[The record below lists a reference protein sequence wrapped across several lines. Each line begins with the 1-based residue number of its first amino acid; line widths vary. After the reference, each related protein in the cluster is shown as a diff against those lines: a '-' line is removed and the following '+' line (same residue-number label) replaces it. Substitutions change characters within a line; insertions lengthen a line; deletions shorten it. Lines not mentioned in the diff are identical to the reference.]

1 VFNYPRGKMRDRTS
15 QVDLNEEQYS
25 TDNFVSSSSKKRL
38 DLNDLLKRAKDQKK
52 NDKKLNILIF
62 SGAASLVA
70 VFIVLLNI

>member
-25 TDNFVSSSSKKRL
+25 TDKFVSSSSKKRL

>member
-1 VFNYPRGKMRDRTS
+1 MRDRTS

-25 TDNFVSSSSKKRL
+25 KDNFVSSSSKKRL